1 MTSTRGLLLTI
12 WTPRRRAGLCEVT
25 PLRQDQF
32 LTVNT
37 DLEPAAAAADYA
49 ARLAA
54 VTGLRLDLLL
64 LGAGPDGHTCSLFP
78 GHALLQ
84 EPGPGEG
91 GRVVAHITDSPKPP
105 PCRVTL
111 TLPVT
116 CRTAAVV
123 PTKNI
128 VKPSQVVNSAAC
140 CVFAAV
146 GESKAAMMKRLL
158 ADKEPLPAALVRPSQ
173 GEVVWILDSGAHS
186 GLA

>member
-1 MTSTRGLLLTI
+1 MTSARPPSAHYLD
-12 WTPRRRAGLCEVT
+12 PRRRAGLCEVT
-25 PLRQDQF
+25 PLRPDQF

-37 DLEPAAAAADYA
+37 ELEPAAAAADYA

-64 LGAGPDGHTCSLFP
+64 LGAGPDGHPCSLFP

-116 CRTAAVV
+116 CRSYSNSNKVES
-123 PTKNI
+123 
-128 VKPSQVVNSAAC
+128 SQVVNSASC

-173 GEVVWILDSGAHS
+173 GEVVWVLDSGAHS

>member
-1 MTSTRGLLLTI
+1 M
-12 WTPRRRAGLCEVT
+12 
-25 PLRQDQF
+25 
-32 LTVNT
+32 
-37 DLEPAAAAADYA
+37 
-49 ARLAA
+49 
-54 VTGLRLDLLL
+54 
-64 LGAGPDGHTCSLFP
+64 
-78 GHALLQ
+78 
-84 EPGPGEG
+84 
-91 GRVVAHITDSPKPP
+91 VAHITDSPKPP

-116 CRTAAVV
+116 CRSYSNSNKVE
-123 PTKNI
+123 
-128 VKPSQVVNSAAC
+128 PSQVVNSASC